1 MENINQIKTNPL
13 IEKDRS
19 AIPGVTFRL
28 PSKGKIYGPGV
39 LSEDIENGEVTVF
52 SMRLREELKMKSV
65 DAILQGTAVSETIQY
80 CVPQVVD
87 PMALAPEDV
96 DYLITAIK
104 KMTHGSSMKFR
115 DTCMKINDKI
125 GSEQSE
131 EELALNEMNE
141 QKRVSI
147 ENPENFENEN
157 AEKQEDGSE
166 ENKEHGNINNL
177 GENSNTCEFNISL
190 DFFINNAKEIDI
202 EKYNQENMMD
212 FKNFKIEFHP
222 ITFKDFK
229 ELNTLNLQ
237 EPDSLDEKYLD
248 FVTDFSNIN
257 ISKRIKKVDDIEDP
271 EIIHEWVETLSLA
284 NRKEIFDKIAE
295 LQNWGIDFK
304 YTLKCETCGKE
315 KKTNQSYINPLYF
328 FLTY

>member
-1 MENINQIKTNPL
+1 MENTNQVKTNPL

-28 PSKGKIYGPGV
+28 PSRGEIYDPGI
-39 LSEDIENGEVTVF
+39 LSEDIEHGEVTVF

-80 CVPQVVD
+80 CVPQVLN
-87 PMALAPEDV
+87 PTALAPEDV

-104 KMTHGSSMKFR
+104 KMTHGSNMKFR

-141 QKRVSI
+141 QQRASI
-147 ENPENFENEN
+147 ENPEDFGD
-157 AEKQEDGSE
+157 KKSE
-166 ENKEHGNINNL
+166 EKEEYGNINNL

-190 DFFINNAKEIDI
+190 DFFLNNAKEIDI
-202 EKYNQENMMD
+202 EKYNQENMME
-212 FKNFKIEFHP
+212 FKNFKMVFHP

-229 ELNTLNLQ
+229 DLNTLNLQ
-237 EPDSLDEKYLD
+237 EPDGLDEKYLD
-248 FVTDFSNIN
+248 FIADFSNAN
-257 ISKRIKKVDDIEDP
+257 ISKRIKKVDDIEDQDT
-271 EIIHEWVETLSLA
+271 IREWVETLSLA
-284 NRKEIFDKIAE
+284 DRKQIFNKIAE
-295 LQNWGIDFK
+295 LQNWGMDFR
-304 YTLKCETCGKE
+304 YTLKCDTCGKE

-328 FLTY
+328 FLT